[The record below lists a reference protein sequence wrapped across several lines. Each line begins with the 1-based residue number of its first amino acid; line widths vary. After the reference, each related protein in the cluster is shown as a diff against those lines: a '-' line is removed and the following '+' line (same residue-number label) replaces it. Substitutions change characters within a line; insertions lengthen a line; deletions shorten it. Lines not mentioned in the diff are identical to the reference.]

1 MNQQLLQHWGLD
13 PEVAFLNHG
22 SFGAAPRVVLEAQR
36 REQDAQER
44 DPIHYLAPERTLYGK
59 LDAVRER
66 LAAFLGCPVADL
78 AFVRNAT
85 DGVNA
90 VLRSFELREGDRIVI
105 TSHGYNACN
114 NAARFVAERAGAEVV
129 VAEIPFPLTD
139 PAEASAA
146 VAAACCDRTRLV
158 LVDHVTSPTGLILPV
173 EEIVRAAR
181 ARGIR
186 TLVDAAHGPGML
198 PMNLDRVGAD
208 YTTGN
213 LHKWLCGPKVS
224 GFLHVRPE
232 LQESVRPCVI
242 SHAAN
247 TPAPGRSRFVA
258 EFDWTGTFDPSP
270 LLAVPTA
277 IDFLEGVLPGGIQAV
292 RAHNRALVLEGRGIL
307 CEALGVSPPAPDSM
321 VGSLVTLPLPASP
334 ADAPPS
340 GRVDPLQLALFERH
354 RVEVPIMHWP
364 AKGRRW
370 VRISAQVYNDRS
382 DYERLAA
389 GLVAEGEACGT

>member
-1 MNQQLLQHWGLD
+1 MNQHLARHWGLD

-36 REQDAQER
+36 REQDALER
-44 DPIHYLAPERTLYGK
+44 DPIHYLAPERTLYER
-59 LDAVRER
+59 LDGVRER
-66 LAAFLGCPVADL
+66 LAAFLRCPAEDL

-90 VLRSFELREGDRIVI
+90 VLRSFPLEAGDRIAI

-114 NAARFVAERAGAEVV
+114 NAARFVAERAGAEVD
-129 VAEIPFPLTD
+129 VAEIPFPID
-139 PAEASAA
+139 GPEAA
-146 VAAACCDRTRLV
+146 VAAVEEALTERTRLL
-158 LVDHVTSPTGLILPV
+158 LVDHVTSPTGLVLPV
-173 EEIVRAAR
+173 AEIVRLAR
-181 ARGIR
+181 ARGVR

-198 PMNLDRVGAD
+198 PMDLEGVGAD

-232 LQESVRPCVI
+232 LQGSVRPCVI

-270 LLAVPTA
+270 LLAVPAA
-277 IDFLEGVLPGGIQAV
+277 IDFLEGVLPGGLDAV
-292 RAHNRALVLEGRGIL
+292 RAHNRGLVLEGRAIL
-307 CEALGVSPPAPDSM
+307 CEALGVAPTAPDEM
-321 VGSLVTLPLPASP
+321 LGSLVTLPLP
-334 ADAPPS
+334 DGPS
-340 GRVDPLQLALFERH
+340 EGRVDPLQLALFERH

-364 AKGRRW
+364 EKGRRW
-370 VRISAQVYNDRS
+370 VRISAQVYNDRA

-389 GLVAEGEACGT
+389 ALVAEGQASRA